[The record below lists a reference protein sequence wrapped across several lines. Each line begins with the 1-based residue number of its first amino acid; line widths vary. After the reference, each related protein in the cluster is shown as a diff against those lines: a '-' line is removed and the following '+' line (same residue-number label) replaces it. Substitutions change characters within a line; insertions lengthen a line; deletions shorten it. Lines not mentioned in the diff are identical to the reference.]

1 MKDKNPSLCKS
12 FNINISPTVR
22 AQRDNLH
29 GTEVNIIYLQK
40 KKKTRNEE
48 EKPQFFDEVCR
59 VLLHYKKT
67 CVGQSRK
74 TIDTWQHTGPILPI
88 VFHPRAN
95 IHSGH
100 LKIN

>member
-1 MKDKNPSLCKS
+1 MVVSTKMKDKNPSLCKS

-74 TIDTWQHTGPILPI
+74 TIDT
-88 VFHPRAN
+88 
-95 IHSGH
+95 
-100 LKIN
+100 

>member
-1 MKDKNPSLCKS
+1 MVVSTKMKDKNPSLCKS

-29 GTEVNIIYLQK
+29 GNEVKKKKKK

-74 TIDTWQHTGPILPI
+74 TIDT
-88 VFHPRAN
+88 
-95 IHSGH
+95 
-100 LKIN
+100 